1 MVLATVLQ
9 NFGRG
14 PHPDLLPAGEGED
27 GGTGTPERSR
37 TNPLSAGEGEDG
49 GTGTPERSRTNPLPA
64 GEGSAKRGVRG
75 RATTVRSRVARDRLI
90 RYGLKPLLFVL
101 CLLPLVWLG
110 WRAATGDLGVNPI
123 EAVNRFLG
131 DWALRFLLIS
141 LAVSPVKEIL
151 GWPVV
156 MRFRRMLGLFAF
168 FYVALHLSSW
178 IGLDQFFAW
187 PHIWADIVKRPFI
200 TIGMLAFV
208 LLAPLAA
215 TSTSR
220 MIKRLGAKRWK
231 RLHMLVY
238 PAAALASLHFFMMV
252 KADMRE
258 PALYAAVL
266 ALLLGW
272 RILDRLP
279 PVHRSLTPT
288 LSRRERVRAE
298 ARG

>member
-1 MVLATVLQ
+1 MAIPSPHPSPSG
-9 NFGRG
+9 GRG
-14 PHPDLLPAGEGED
+14 RREA
-27 GGTGTPERSR
+27 R
-37 TNPLSAGEGEDG
+37 
-49 GTGTPERSRTNPLPA
+49 
-64 GEGSAKRGVRG
+64 VRG
-75 RATTVRSRVARDRLI
+75 GATTVRSRAGRDRLI
-90 RYGLKPLLFVL
+90 RFVFKPVVFVL
-101 CLLPLVWLG
+101 CLVPLAWLG

-141 LAVSPVKEIL
+141 LAVSPAKDIL
-151 GWPVV
+151 CWPLV

-178 IGLDQFFAW
+178 VALDQFFAW

-208 LLAPLAA
+208 LLVPLAA
-215 TSTSR
+215 TSTSG

-252 KADMRE
+252 KADVRE
-258 PALYAAVL
+258 PLIYATIL

-272 RILDRLP
+272 RAFSRWP
-279 PVHRSLTPT
+279 PTRRALNPT
-288 LSRRERVRAE
+288 LRQRETVRVEASR
-298 ARG
+298 